1 MKKKHMIY
9 LLLFAAIVSLSF
21 VRYNEFNVPRDTIR
35 GTFQNDIKNGDQLVQ
50 LTFESDN
57 NSFVLYHEGTLADKG
72 TYKEIED
79 NIYILKSDLQDT
91 RIMLQDHNIF
101 YYYDTVLSD
110 SQIIEMQLTLDVPA
124 YIDQTY
130 F

>member
-91 RIMLQDHNIF
+91 HIMLQDHNIF